1 MSAPSRPKSELRKTP
16 RERVPVTT
24 LRANARALVP
34 AAARQQRIKALLA
47 QEGYVG
53 VTDIAE
59 RLGVSAMS
67 VRRDLEALEQAGE
80 LVRAHGAAMPAPTST
95 DPHELRYESR
105 RRSAAAAKEAIAAMA
120 LQLAPEDGSL
130 ALDVGSTVLALA
142 RALAKGQRARVFTN
156 HLRVASAL
164 AGDRHVVYMPGGL
177 VRAHEMSVCGA
188 QAVAQVHEHWFDV
201 CFLGASGLCAE
212 GAFDHSHEDSEVKRA
227 YIARS
232 ERVVLLCDASKFDRR
247 STIKFCSLN
256 QIHQVVCDELPGP
269 GLAAALGKAGVT
281 VTHAP
286 ALSR

>member
-1 MSAPSRPKSELRKTP
+1 MSTQHGNPRAP
-16 RERVPVTT
+16 
-24 LRANARALVP
+24 VP

-47 QEGYVG
+47 QEGFVG

-80 LVRAHGAAMPAPTST
+80 LVRSHGAAMPAPSSA

-105 RRSAAAAKEAIAAMA
+105 RRSAAAAKEVIAATA
-120 LQLAPEDGSL
+120 LTLVPDGGSL

-142 RALAKGQRARVFTN
+142 RALAKSGRARVFTN
-156 HLRVASAL
+156 HLRVASVL

-177 VRAHEMSVCGA
+177 VRAHEMSLCGA
-188 QAVAQVHEHWFDV
+188 QAVAQVREHWFDV

-212 GAFDHSHEDSEVKRA
+212 GAFDYSHEDSEVKRA
-227 YIARS
+227 YIERS

-247 STIKFCSLN
+247 STIKFCSLD
-256 QIHQVVCDELPGP
+256 QIHQLVCDELPSA
-269 GLAAALGKAGVT
+269 GLAMLLQDAGVT
-281 VTHAP
+281 VTQAKGAP
-286 ALSR
+286 

>member
-1 MSAPSRPKSELRKTP
+1 MSTPNRPKSERRTAHLD
-16 RERVPVTT
+16 RVPLTSP
-24 LRANARALVP
+24 RAQPRAPVP

-67 VRRDLEALEQAGE
+67 VRRDLEALEQAGD
-80 LVRAHGAAMPAPTST
+80 LVRAHGAAMPAPAAT
-95 DPHELRYESR
+95 DPHDVRYESR

-120 LQLAPEDGSL
+120 LKL
-130 ALDVGSTVLALA
+130 GSTVLALA
-142 RALAKGQRARVFTN
+142 RALAKGERARVFTN
-156 HLRVASAL
+156 HLRVATAL

-188 QAVAQVHEHWFDV
+188 QAVAQVHEHWFDM

-227 YIARS
+227 YIERS

-247 STIKFCSLN
+247 STIKFCSLD
-256 QIHQVVCDELPGP
+256 QIHQVVCDELPGED
-269 GLAAALGKAGVT
+269 LAAALHKAGVT
-281 VTHAP
+281 VTHATTL
-286 ALSR
+286 AT